1 MGQVWSTKPKK
12 NRLPQDPPRKFV
24 NEDVQTLGKKAP
36 KQSDNRQMSWN
47 QKYTS
52 GWRAGAVLSCTAATI
67 ILLTNI
73 TALVWTK
80 SNYRVEDGIGT
91 LYKGSCAKAKSLN
104 TWLQLLIN
112 ILCSVLLGSSNYCM
126 QCLTSPTRDEID
138 KAHGRKRSLRI
149 GVPSLRNL
157 KFISGYRAV
166 LWACLGLSALP
177 LHFLYAPSHLT
188 VNEDCSHYS
197 KLQLSSVHNHASK

>member
-1 MGQVWSTKPKK
+1 MGQVRSTKLKK
-12 NRLPQDPPRKFV
+12 NRLQHEPSSKNV
-24 NEDVQTLGKKAP
+24 KEDVLTLE
-36 KQSDNRQMSWN
+36 KQVPSQPEHRQKSWK

-52 GWRAGAVLSCTAATI
+52 GWRVGALLCCIIATI

-73 TALVWTK
+73 AALVWTVL
-80 SNYRVEDGIGT
+80 NYRMENRIGT

-104 TWLQLLIN
+104 PWLQLLIN
-112 ILCSVLLGSSNYCM
+112 ILCTVLLGSSNYCM

-157 KFISGYRAV
+157 RFISRHRAII
-166 LWACLGLSALP
+166 WACLGLSALP
-177 LHFLYAPSHLT
+177 IHFLYASLHLIT
-188 VNEDCSHYS
+188 NSGRLTCS
-197 KLQLSSVHNHASK
+197 KATTQLCS